1 MERGSNGEE
10 VPRISVIIV
19 NHNGQRFL
27 ERACQS
33 LRAQT
38 YANHEVL
45 CVDTASTDDS
55 VSFVKTRFPEVRVIE
70 AENRGFGTACNLGAR
85 SATGTYVMFLNEDM
99 HVPPQFLEQ
108 LLQTYSTV
116 REEYPN
122 LGALGCT
129 EDAYDGTRR
138 PDVYPGKVDIFGFV
152 APNRRCARTGAFIPG
167 CPFFIRRD
175 LFLESGGFC
184 EQIFLYGDD
193 TDLSWRLI
201 LQGKMNATAPEIRL
215 YHYEGASMEGFP
227 PRKIRALLLATM
239 IALFNNYSFPVLCV
253 FLPLNLLAALT
264 MVQAGL
270 LLFTRGDLRY
280 NAAAFGAIA
289 DFAHMVPALVPFRRR
304 VQQMR
309 VISDFAFLRRHMTLI
324 PSLLVTRSYR
334 RL

>member
-1 MERGSNGEE
+1 MELTTKTEE

-38 YANHEVL
+38 HVNREVL

-55 VSFVKTRFPEVRVIE
+55 VPFLKTHFPEVRVIE

-85 SATGTYVMFLNEDM
+85 SATGSYVMFLNEDM
-99 HVPPQFLEQ
+99 HVPPQFLEH
-108 LLQTYSTV
+108 LLRAHRRLS
-116 REEYPN
+116 RENPN
-122 LGALGCT
+122 MGALGCT
-129 EDAYDGTRR
+129 EDAYDGMRR
-138 PDVYPGKVDIFGFV
+138 PDVFPGKIDCFGFV
-152 APNRRCARTGAFIPG
+152 APNRRRSRFGAFIPG

-175 LFLESGGFC
+175 LFLASGGFC

-201 LQGKMNATAPEIRL
+201 LQGKTNHTAPDIRL

-227 PRKIRALLLATM
+227 PRKIRALLLATT
-239 IALFNNYSFPVLCV
+239 IALFNNYSFPSLCV
-253 FLPLNLLAALT
+253 FLPLNLFATLT
-264 MVQAGL
+264 VVHVGL

-289 DFAHMVPALVPFRRR
+289 DFARMVPALVPFRRR
-304 VQQMR
+304 VQHMR
-309 VISDFAFLRRHMTLI
+309 VISDLTFLRRHLTLF
-324 PSLLVTRSYR
+324 PSLLATRSYR